1 MTAQEN
7 ITWHAAS
14 VSPEDRE
21 RLLGQ
26 KGCVLWF
33 TGLSGSGKSTIAV
46 ALEEALVKRGNLA
59 YVLDGDNVRHG
70 LNADLTFSPTDRTEN
85 IRRVSEVA
93 ALFADAGII
102 VITAFISPYRSDR
115 EEARRKM
122 PADRFIEVFV
132 DTPLDVCESRDPK
145 RLYAKAR
152 AGEIS
157 DFTGIGAPYEVPRA
171 PEIELLTHKK
181 GIPEC
186 IEQIIAELHT
196 AGILKDNA
204 TT

>member
-102 VITAFISPYRSDR
+102 VITAFISPTIQDR
-115 EEARRKM
+115 ASAREVIG
-122 PADRFIEVFV
+122 DGFVEVFV
-132 DTPLDVCESRDPK
+132 DTPLDVCEQRDPK
-145 RLYAKAR
+145 GLYKKAR
-152 AGEIS
+152 AGEIQQ
-157 DFTGIGAPYEVPRA
+157 FTGITAPYEAPA
-171 PEIELLTHKK
+171 TPEIVLTTADMPVEVSVDVIVAKLRED
-181 GIPEC
+181 GI
-186 IEQIIAELHT
+186 I
-196 AGILKDNA
+196 G
-204 TT
+204 

>member
-7 ITWHAAS
+7 INWHAAS

-21 RLLGQ
+21 HLLGQ

-33 TGLSGSGKSTIAV
+33 TGLSGSGKSTIAA
-46 ALEEALVKRGNLA
+46 ALEEALIKRGNLA
-59 YVLDGDNVRHG
+59 YVLDGDNIRHG
-70 LNADLTFSPTDRTEN
+70 LNVDLTFSPTDRTEN

-102 VITAFISPYRSDR
+102 AITAFISPYRSDR

-122 PADRFIEVFV
+122 PTQRFIEVYV
-132 DTPLDVCESRDPK
+132 NTPLDVCESRDPK
-145 RLYAKAR
+145 KLYAKAR
-152 AGEIS
+152 AGEIA
-157 DFTGIGAPYEVPRA
+157 DFTGINAPYEAPRT

-181 GIPEC
+181 SVPEC
-186 IEQIIAELHT
+186 IEQIIEDLHT

-204 TT
+204 AT